1 MTPDPSDVSTSAPF
15 SIGTGTYGYDRP
27 RRSLSTALNRYI
39 GTRIR
44 GGDRGQAWR
53 EVEQS
58 VDRDA
63 ALAQYAAEQSA
74 ARWLS

>member
-15 SIGTGTYGYDRP
+15 SIGTGTYGYE

-53 EVEQS
+53 EVEAS

-63 ALAQYAAEQSA
+63 DLAQYAAEQSA